1 MSRMSA
7 TQAHRLPPCRK
18 HRKAPEVIVE
28 DGVGAIIRCPD
39 GCDTAQA
46 DDLEAAEAEWKH
58 RNART
63 LGLF

>member
-1 MSRMSA
+1 MLSNTR
-7 TQAHRLPPCRK
+7 RLPPCRE

-28 DGVGAIIRCPD
+28 DGVGAIIRCPA

-46 DDLEAAEAEWKH
+46 DDFETAAAEWAH
-58 RNART
+58 RNTRT